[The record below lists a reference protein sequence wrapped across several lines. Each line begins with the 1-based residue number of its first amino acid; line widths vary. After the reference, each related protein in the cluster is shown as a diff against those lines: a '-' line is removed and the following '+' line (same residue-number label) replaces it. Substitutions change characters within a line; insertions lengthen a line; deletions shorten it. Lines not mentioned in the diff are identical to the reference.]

1 MASGSK
7 YKSFED
13 FFLGIFEKKYFT
25 FSFEWFEEVVDQ
37 GIEIKDDIL
46 FISRMNIVQD
56 MALLSLRDNYILHKC
71 ETCFEGKAK
80 QGPYLNIPTPSIIPI
95 FREIRLL
102 LKKCS
107 QVTSP
112 FLFLRKWFYGNTFTH

>member
-1 MASGSK
+1 MVHNLKPPMASGSK
-7 YKSFED
+7 YKSFDE
-13 FFLGIFEKKYFT
+13 FFLRFFEKKYFT

-71 ETCFEGKAK
+71 ETCLEGKAK
-80 QGPYLNIPTPSIIPI
+80 Q
-95 FREIRLL
+95 EAQ
-102 LKKCS
+102 LKAWVC
-107 QVTSP
+107 
-112 FLFLRKWFYGNTFTH
+112 LFSSWDHV